1 MNQNHQREQWRR
13 KCEKRSAGAF
23 IDSQRALT
31 LQALPCGGWIAG
43 GPKGAAVRLGL
54 KLPTLLSKMKK
65 LGITRPG
72 AGDADRAGPDFRT
85 GPAVSLTAARSI
97 STVGIATRATRRLR
111 FATVSTCARRILPIK
126 RGFSRAK
133 AEFSILACCV
143 QSAAAR

>member
-23 IDSQRALT
+23 IVSQRALT

-54 KLPTLLSKMKK
+54 KLPTLLSKMK

-72 AGDADRAGPDFRT
+72 AGDRRRRRT
-85 GPAVSLTAARSI
+85 RLPSWTSGGDSSLTAARSL

-126 RGFSRAK
+126 RGFLRAK

-143 QSAAAR
+143 Q